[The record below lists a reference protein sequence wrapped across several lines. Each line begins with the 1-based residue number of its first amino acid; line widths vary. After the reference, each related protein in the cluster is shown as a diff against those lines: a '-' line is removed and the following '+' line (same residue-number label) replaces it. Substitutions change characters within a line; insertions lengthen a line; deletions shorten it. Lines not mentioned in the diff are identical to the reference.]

1 MHNLQSLWIVIN
13 EGDTHHEVGVTHDV
27 VGVAVVG
34 GEEVLS
40 HGRGLVHGPAP
51 RLILEAGIVQF
62 DLQLFADLCKKKI
75 VLCLL
80 LKGQE
85 V

>member
-1 MHNLQSLWIVIN
+1 M
-13 EGDTHHEVGVTHDV
+13 HDV
-27 VGVAVVG
+27 VGVAVVR
-34 GEEVLS
+34 GEEVFR
-40 HGRGLVHGPAP
+40 HGRGLVHGPTP

-62 DLQLFADLCKKKI
+62 ELQLFADLYKEEEI
-75 VLCLL
+75 ELCLL

>member
-1 MHNLQSLWIVIN
+1 MDCNKK
-13 EGDTHHEVGVTHDV
+13 EEDTHHEVRVTHDV
-27 VGVAVVG
+27 VSVAVVG
-34 GEEVLS
+34 GEEVLC
-40 HGRGLVHGPAP
+40 HGRCLVHGPAS
-51 RLILEAGIVQF
+51 RLILEARIVQF

>member
-1 MHNLQSLWIVIN
+1 MDCNKKI
-13 EGDTHHEVGVTHDV
+13 EDTHHEVGVTNDV
-27 VGVAVVG
+27 VSVAVVG
-34 GEEVLS
+34 GEEVLC
-40 HGRGLVHGPAP
+40 HGWGLIHGPAS

>member
-1 MHNLQSLWIVIN
+1 M
-13 EGDTHHEVGVTHDV
+13 VGV
-27 VGVAVVG
+27 
-34 GEEVLS
+34 S
-40 HGRGLVHGPAP
+40 FM

-62 DLQLFADLCKKKI
+62 ELQLFADLYKEEEI
-75 VLCLL
+75 ELCLL

>member
-1 MHNLQSLWIVIN
+1 MDCNK
-13 EGDTHHEVGVTHDV
+13 GRDTHHEVGVTHDV